1 MRVTKKLNRLTKLIL
16 FLLVIV
22 NFLSCSSEDQLQEIK
37 KSGKL
42 VALTGYNAYSYF
54 IYKGEP
60 MGFEY
65 DLVKKLADHLGVSLE
80 LIIVKDIRQM
90 FDMLQSGK
98 GDIIAFNLTITK
110 ERTDEVDFT
119 NSINTTKQVL
129 VQRKPENWRDMKL
142 HEIEKELIRDP
153 VDLIGKTIVVR
164 NNSSYIQRLQNLSE
178 EIGGDINIVEAEPE
192 LTIED
197 LIAQVAKG
205 EIDYTVSDDNIA
217 DLNEIYYSN
226 IDVKTSISLSQRVAW
241 AVKKNSNE
249 FLEEINHWLD
259 SLKTTSDFA
268 VIYNKY
274 FNNRYSYKRRVTS
287 DYFSNTGGGIS
298 KYDDLIKKYCS
309 AIGWDW
315 RLGAAMIYQES
326 QFDPDAKSWAGA
338 VGLMQLLPRT
348 GVQYGSKNLSD
359 PEQNIKAGFKYIS
372 YLNDYWNEEVKDS
385 LERIKF
391 VLASYNIGL
400 NHIVDARNL
409 ALKYGANPDI
419 WFDNV
424 EYYLSLKS
432 EPEYY
437 SDEVVNAGYAK
448 GEEAI
453 NYVKEI
459 LDRYEQYKQ
468 LINLKTEAPLLSKF
482 Q

>member
-1 MRVTKKLNRLTKLIL
+1 MSLKKLNRLTKLIL

-22 NFLSCSSEDQLQEIK
+22 NLLSCSSENKLQEIK